1 MQRAV
6 SSLAVVFAIASGPL
20 QRVAAADA
28 VGSLAI
34 ESEPTGASVY
44 VDGRLAGQ
52 TPLTLSTIAAGVHRV
67 RLLRLGYLENSRLV
81 TVKAGSRATLWARL
95 TSPRP
100 QTAGQAA
107 LRIVVVE
114 GEGAVN
120 IIQQKT
126 AVAPVV
132 EVRDRNDQPV
142 AGAVVRF
149 AIRSGRATFS
159 GARTISVT
167 TDAGGRAIAA
177 GFAPTGTGGLQIGAT
192 AAFQGQTAAITIAQ
206 TTVTTAAQAASAS
219 AAAAG
224 SSGGGGG
231 LSGATIAGIA
241 GGVGAGALVAAR
253 IVRKD
258 DSPIASAFENR
269 PTYEFTFSANL
280 SAIAQCPLYNGPQGA
295 GVGPFAFGGD
305 VNPDGS
311 FSFTFSLLTPAAQAA
326 GRFTATDVN
335 ATIACLGGGGP
346 TGSLTATGK
355 PSEYQGT
362 WNWGNQSGTVVVRPR

>member
-1 MQRAV
+1 MRTGRIIRLVTLLLLATAGQRTFSAADAV
-6 SSLAVVFAIASGPL
+6 SSLVVESDPAGAAVYL
-20 QRVAAADA
+20 
-28 VGSLAI
+28 
-34 ESEPTGASVY
+34 
-44 VDGRLAGQ
+44 DGRFAGQ
-52 TPLTLSTIAAGVHRV
+52 TPLTLATIEPGVHRV
-67 RLLRLGYLENSRLV
+67 RLVRTGYLENARLV
-81 TVKAGSRATLWARL
+81 TIKAGARAAVRTQL
-95 TSPRP
+95 T
-100 QTAGQAA
+100 AA
-107 LRIVVVE
+107 APPLRIVVLE

-142 AGAVVRF
+142 AGAIVRF
-149 AIRSGRATFS
+149 AIQKGRATFN
-159 GARTISVT
+159 GARTLTAT
-167 TDAGGRAIAA
+167 TDALGRATAA
-177 GFAPTGTGGLQIGAT
+177 GLAPTGSGPLSIAASAT
-192 AAFQGQTAAITIAQ
+192 FQGQTAVAAITQ
-206 TTVTTAAQAASAS
+206 TTVATAAEAAN
-219 AAAAG
+219 AAG
-224 SSGGGGG
+224 IAAGGAGGGGGGG
-231 LSGATIAGIA
+231 LSGVTIAGIA

-258 DSPIASAFENR
+258 DSPIASAFESR

-280 SAIAQCPLYNGPQGA
+280 SAIAQCPLYNGPQGP

-311 FSFTFSLLTPAAQAA
+311 FSFTFSLLTPAAQAT
-326 GRFTATDVN
+326 GRFTTTDVN
-335 ATIACLGGGGP
+335 ATIACIGGGGP